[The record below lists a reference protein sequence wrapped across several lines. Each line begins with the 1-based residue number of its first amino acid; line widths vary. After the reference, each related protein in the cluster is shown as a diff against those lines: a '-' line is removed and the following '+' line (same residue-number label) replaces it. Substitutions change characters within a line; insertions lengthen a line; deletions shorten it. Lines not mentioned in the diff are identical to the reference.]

1 MWHSC
6 VRVSVLDHLRGRP
19 REVVAIYRELG
30 KVVRSFGPGV
40 RTMSSKTRTGWMAR
54 VRFAG
59 VQFRKDHVV
68 LSFWLKREIGSPR
81 LRPAHYGRD
90 DWVYSL
96 RVRSP
101 AEIDEELRGWLRE
114 AYRVGRQEWTPEVAA
129 ASGSGPGRVPSGE
142 GAAGGPPLRSTER
155 GRS

>member
-6 VRVSVLDHLRGRP
+6 VRVSVRDHLRGRP

-30 KVVRSFGPGV
+30 RVIRSFGPGV
-40 RTMSSKTRTGWMAR
+40 RTVSSKTRTGWMAR

-68 LSFWLKREIGSPR
+68 LSFWLKREIGHPR
-81 LRPAHYGRD
+81 LRRAYYGRS

-96 RVRSP
+96 PVRSP
-101 AEIDEELRGWLRE
+101 SEVDRELVSWLEE
-114 AYRVGRQEWTPEVAA
+114 AYLVGRQERRATAA
-129 ASGSGPGRVPSGE
+129 ARDR
-142 GAAGGPPLRSTER
+142 A
-155 GRS
+155 